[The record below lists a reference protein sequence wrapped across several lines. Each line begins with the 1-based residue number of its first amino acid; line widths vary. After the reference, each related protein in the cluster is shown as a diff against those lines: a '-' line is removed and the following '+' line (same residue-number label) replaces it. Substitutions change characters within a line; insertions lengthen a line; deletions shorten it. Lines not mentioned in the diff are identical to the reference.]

1 MALLFGSVAGILL
14 MLTVTGILSPVAI
27 VSIGIGGIL
36 GGCLIA
42 PQLSGKAWLKK

>member
-1 MALLFGSVAGILL
+1 MAILFGSIAGALL

-27 VSIGIGGIL
+27 VSLSIGLII

-42 PQLSGKAWLKK
+42 PQMAGKAWLKK